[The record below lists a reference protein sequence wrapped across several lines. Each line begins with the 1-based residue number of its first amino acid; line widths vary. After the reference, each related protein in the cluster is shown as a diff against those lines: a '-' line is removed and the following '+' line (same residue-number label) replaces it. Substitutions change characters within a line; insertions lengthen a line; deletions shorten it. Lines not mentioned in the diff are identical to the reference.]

1 MGIAYRIG
9 TRYQGTIEMT
19 TREEK
24 NQFAHRY
31 SDAEWMI
38 LAANPRFINALNES
52 MDEADQEA
60 RRILA
65 DSSRPA
71 ASGKAKLFPDLQIRP
86 IGGDKPVGPTQ

>member
-1 MGIAYRIG
+1 
-9 TRYQGTIEMT
+9 MT

-60 RRILA
+60 RRILE
-65 DSSRPA
+65 DSSRPNG
-71 ASGKAKLFPDLQIRP
+71 SGKGKLFPDIQIRP
-86 IGGDKPVGPTQ
+86 IGGEKSMDSIQ